1 MTSSGVSEVSVL
13 NSKQVVKLNKLY
25 YVKSE
30 GHYLDYYVENQQL
43 PMTERN
49 SLKERLEELEEQ
61 GFLQVH
67 RSFVVNLEK
76 VKAVHTAQV
85 LLDDGKT
92 IPLSRTYKQML
103 REERH
108 PLFAS

>member
-1 MTSSGVSEVSVL
+1 M
-13 NSKQVVKLNKLY
+13 
-25 YVKSE
+25 
-30 GHYLDYYVENQQL
+30 
-43 PMTERN
+43 
-49 SLKERLEELEEQ
+49 KETHWLWCLHCQRCFRVIITDPGSTIGPQWFEELEEQ